1 MQRIVVMS
9 GRERRGENPGVGRI
23 PGKYGCF
30 LEREVEA
37 HVGVFSS
44 KTTCQLVF
52 SIVGSACV
60 CLRVCVWS
68 TRRFCTHQMLFL
80 YFKTFYLLNI
90 ESQTGKSHQT
100 TLTDVAVVLCT
111 PAIKTQTEFLQLK
124 NISWDTF
131 HSSKQTNT
139 RGGCMRTHPD
149 LLFCFHCELER

>member
-1 MQRIVVMS
+1 MALKATPS
-9 GRERRGENPGVGRI
+9 FLYTFPKKHWKRRNAEDCGYEWQGEEGGDGGENPGVGRI

-124 NISWDTF
+124 NIS
-131 HSSKQTNT
+131 
-139 RGGCMRTHPD
+139 
-149 LLFCFHCELER
+149 